1 MKASNRILGVIG
13 GGLVCSEVAG
23 GLWKPLDSSAV
34 CRLFVHC
41 FLGCFCEQI
50 VGSVVAGGVLKFAGF

>member
-1 MKASNRILGVIG
+1 MSG